1 MSTNIVVCDDE
12 ELIRWSLASHLESE
26 GYNVTTASNGKE
38 ALQKVTEQGARLLL
52 TDLKMPVMDGL
63 TALRELRASGSSIPV
78 VVLTAHGG
86 VDAAIEATRLG
97 ADGYLQKPFDLR
109 EVSLAI
115 EQALNKDRLRREVH
129 YHRERDRSGYGE
141 FVGRAP
147 VLQPLFSTLER
158 LENVDAPTVL
168 ITGESGTGK
177 DVLARAI
184 HARGP
189 RRDRPFV
196 AVDCASLP
204 EHLIESELFGHERGA
219 FTDAKATKQ
228 GLFEV
233 AEKGVVFLDE
243 IGELPLNTQSKLLRA
258 LEDRTFK
265 RVGGVRRTTMDVAIL
280 AATNRDLKAEVDAG
294 KFREDLYFRLNV
306 IRVQLPALRDRR
318 EDVPYLVSHFL
329 ETFSKRFGRDMEG
342 VDGAAMAKLQ
352 SYRWPG
358 NVRELRNV
366 VERLVLLAPE
376 GRIHLEDLP
385 PEIQFGGGGPAGG
398 VRSGGFVLPEDGV
411 NLEEVERSLIV
422 QALQRTDNNQ
432 SASARLLGISRYA
445 LRYRMEKFGLK

>member
-1 MSTNIVVCDDE
+1 
-12 ELIRWSLASHLESE
+12 
-26 GYNVTTASNGKE
+26 
-38 ALQKVTEQGARLLL
+38 
-52 TDLKMPVMDGL
+52 
-63 TALRELRASGSSIPV
+63 
-78 VVLTAHGG
+78 
-86 VDAAIEATRLG
+86 
-97 ADGYLQKPFDLR
+97 
-109 EVSLAI
+109 
-115 EQALNKDRLRREVH
+115 
-129 YHRERDRSGYGE
+129 
-141 FVGRAP
+141 
-147 VLQPLFSTLER
+147 
-158 LENVDAPTVL
+158 
-168 ITGESGTGK
+168 
-177 DVLARAI
+177 
-184 HARGP
+184 
-189 RRDRPFV
+189 
-196 AVDCASLP
+196 
-204 EHLIESELFGHERGA
+204 
-219 FTDAKATKQ
+219 
-228 GLFEV
+228 
-233 AEKGVVFLDE
+233 
-243 IGELPLNTQSKLLRA
+243 
-258 LEDRTFK
+258 
-265 RVGGVRRTTMDVAIL
+265 
-280 AATNRDLKAEVDAG
+280 RDLKAEVDAG